1 MRQNHQ
7 QALKAFSSLF
17 HQTIVGN
24 GGLDPLRFAPLE
36 EGPGSEP
43 GRSCWDTRP
52 DPVVGAQDLGRKGA
66 G

>member
-1 MRQNHQ
+1 MLQNHQ

-17 HQTIVGN
+17 HQTTVGN

-43 GRSCWDTRP
+43 GQDTRP